1 MLVAPNSIIQVRDCS
16 AFAVPPYPHSS
27 PLLLSYSEDVMQTR
41 RRLRRTSYSASQ
53 LNQSSSQ
60 QPSLQSPDDYGY
72 ANDLITFMT
81 ETTIHHRCYERA
93 IARDMVNQILC
104 PPAEER
110 ERDIAGTE
118 AYDDDNNDCRVS
130 TRLMTNDDPRGEY
143 TYGEFP
149 FSSFDQLIDRGL
161 DFVAAPNDGDRRR
174 RRKHTM
180 VDLGSGCGRLVLYA
194 ALTRGGSST
203 DDAETTQ
210 WDVHGIE
217 IGMKLHSLAVRSLQ
231 RGIDHGMFSRDNSD
245 VTRYN
250 GGRIIGFHN
259 GNVLHQDSIG
269 SPSSSTSSSPTFSSS
284 SINSIRLQLS
294 QTNLLFA
301 YSTVWETSRFDPEL
315 GAMILSSKWSNK
327 LASACSDG
335 CVAITTDR
343 ALDPNDGWKLVDRL
357 EVENPC
363 VWGSVGYISVLEK
376 KMTHH
381 PKMSK
386 FYSI

>member
-1 MLVAPNSIIQVRDCS
+1 
-16 AFAVPPYPHSS
+16 
-27 PLLLSYSEDVMQTR
+27 MQTR
-41 RRLRRTSYSASQ
+41 RRWRRTSYSASQ

-72 ANDLITFMT
+72 ANDLIPLVT
-81 ETTIHHRCYERA
+81 ETTMHHRCYERA

-118 AYDDDNNDCRVS
+118 AYDDDNNDRRVNA
-130 TRLMTNDDPRGEY
+130 RLMTNDDPRGEY

-161 DFVAAPNDGDRRR
+161 DFVAAPDTGDGRN

-180 VDLGSGCGRLVLYA
+180 VDLGSGCGRLVFYA
-194 ALTRGGSST
+194 ALTRGGRSS
-203 DDAETTQ
+203 DDAESSLHLE

-217 IGMKLHSLAVRSLQ
+217 IGLKLHSLAVRSLQ
-231 RGIDHGMFSRDNSD
+231 RGIDHGMFSRDGS
-245 VTRYN
+245 VITRHN
-250 GGRIIGFHN
+250 VGGQIIAFHH
-259 GNVLHQDSIG
+259 GNALSQDSIG

-284 SINSIRLQLS
+284 SINSIQSQLS

-301 YSTVWETSRFDPEL
+301 YSTVWETSRFDPGL
-315 GAMILSSKWSNK
+315 GAMILSSKWSNT
-327 LASACSDG
+327 LASACSNG

-343 ALDPNDGWKLVDRL
+343 ALDPNDGWKLVDSL
-357 EVENPC
+357 EVENPS
-363 VWGSVGYISVLEK
+363 VWGSIGYISVLEK

-381 PKMSK
+381 PKMST
-386 FYSI
+386 IN